1 MLVTTLPFHLWTY
14 LCNLRTPSYCDSSL
28 RFMRC
33 KSQEVQV
40 IGGHQNGNLGGL
52 GGYSLHFFK
61 GGGLLKMFDPNS
73 LTPPQKVCVCVCV
86 GGGLFVVR
94 PPPCPSVYK
103 VCRKSLKS
111 AAFKLLFWVWDFQ
124 GQVWGFPCKKNAQM
138 GQIRAI
144 LSSNGSACVHLNQF
158 VIKKNFKVCYKSMS
172 NSSLCSPE

>member
-52 GGYSLHFFK
+52 GGYSLHNPPPTFLK

-73 LTPPQKVCVCVCV
+73 LTPPQKVCVCVGGWWVICGQTPTLPFCV
-86 GGGLFVVR
+86 QSVSKVFEICCFQIVVL
-94 PPPCPSVYK
+94 
-103 VCRKSLKS
+103 SL
-111 AAFKLLFWVWDFQ
+111 
-124 GQVWGFPCKKNAQM
+124 
-138 GQIRAI
+138 R
-144 LSSNGSACVHLNQF
+144 LSR
-158 VIKKNFKVCYKSMS
+158 
-172 NSSLCSPE
+172 SSLRFSLQKKMLKWGKYGQF